1 MKTRSK
7 SRKKIRRRAIA
18 NQEMQTFPGHTISN
32 DHDETEANWMADHV
46 IGNVQSVIQQ
56 KEISESTSGSKS
68 GLIESQVENAKD
80 SGKPLPHETR
90 SFMESRMGYDF
101 RNVRIHDDSQS
112 TFLNRQFNAQA
123 FATGNDIFFNRGK
136 YNPSTSEGKHLLA
149 HELTHVVQQAQSH
162 SLQKKTIQRQTDKPE
177 WKKAEEKFKRV
188 VVSLDPKKPKSNS
201 EKFKSAVDKTLGTLG
216 KKKVRDAL
224 FKKLKLSPK
233 GKELLSV
240 LGMSGYTLYSLSKK
254 KVPAL
259 NFDIKVKPNTWLTVS
274 TGGDFKKPKVMIGLK
289 IRFSGL

>member
-7 SRKKIRRRAIA
+7 SRKKIKRRAIA
-18 NQEMQTFPGHTISN
+18 NQEMQSFQGHVVSVEDAEIG
-32 DHDETEANWMADHV
+32 ANQVAENV

-56 KEISESTSGSKS
+56 KEISESTSASNS
-68 GLIESQVENAKD
+68 GLIETVENAKD
-80 SGKPLPHETR
+80 SGKPLPRETR
-90 SFMESRMGYDF
+90 SFMESRMGYGF
-101 RNVRIHDDSQS
+101 RNVRVHDNSQS
-112 TFLNRQFNAQA
+112 ALLNRKLNAQA
-123 FATGNDIFFNRGK
+123 FTYGSDIYFGK
-136 YNPSTSEGKHLLA
+136 DKFDPSSKKGKHLLA
-149 HELTHVVQQAQSH
+149 HELTHVAQQAKNPSV
-162 SLQKKTIQRQTDKPE
+162 QKKRIQRQTEKPE
-177 WKKAEEKFKRV
+177 WKKAEEKMKAIV
-188 VVSLDPKKPKSNS
+188 VTLDPKKPKSNS
-201 EKFKSAVDKTLGTLG
+201 DKFKTGIDKTLGTLS

-259 NFDIKVKPNTWLTVS
+259 NFNIKVKPNTWLTIS